1 MISVRFYV
9 ILNMKG
15 NTDERLPAVYGLLI
29 KITAKIARLGGYFY
43 AHFLLFSKAA
53 KPTKKI
59 PI

>member
-1 MISVRFYV
+1 
-9 ILNMKG
+9 MKG